1 MLYNHEILKWKNRYF
16 FDLSLCDDPAR
27 TEGSRA
33 VRYLWACSLSAL
45 AEPGQTGCCRAG
57 GAQSASQTLC
67 CSLGCHGIHVVC
79 WFLTTGQWFFRAA
92 CNDCRFSVTYNSPR
106 TTLLPIFFFLLC
118 CICQGKI
125 CSLWKREVIFS
136 WLTFLY
142 NYLALMCPRPCR
154 ISILLLLIALPHPE
168 HVHLQELPSICEQGQ
183 PQSQQEDSIMHVLK
197 CLQAP
202 KLRFSQAISD
212 VVCLSFDASF
222 NTF

>member
-1 MLYNHEILKWKNRYF
+1 MIQPELKAVVLLVTSEPVPFQPWLNQGRQGAAGQGVHRVH
-16 FDLSLCDDPAR
+16 LSLCAAHSDGMEFMYFADFWPLGSDFSELPA
-27 TEGSRA
+27 TTAGF
-33 VRYLWACSLSAL
+33 LSHTIH
-45 AEPGQTGCCRAG
+45 PG
-57 GAQSASQTLC
+57 L
-67 CSLGCHGIHVVC
+67 LH
-79 WFLTTGQWFFRAA
+79 FL
-92 CNDCRFSVTYNSPR
+92 
-106 TTLLPIFFFLLC
+106 FFFLLC
-118 CICQGKI
+118 CICQGEI

-183 PQSQQEDSIMHVLK
+183 PQSQQEDSIIHVLK

-212 VVCLSFDASF
+212 VVCLGFDASF